1 MSETTT
7 ETTSEKQY
15 SPEELKQMRENMI
28 KYYTEQIKV
37 LKLQDEF
44 ERLHANIAEN
54 QAKTMMNNIR
64 MAQMAMGPKEEK
76 ETKEESSTSESTR
89 KLKKPE

>member
-7 ETTSEKQY
+7 ETTPEKEY
-15 SPEELKQMRENMI
+15 SPEQLKEMRDNMT

-44 ERLHANIAEN
+44 EKLHAQIAEN

-64 MAQMAMGPKEEK
+64 MAQMAMGPPK
-76 ETKEESSTSESTR
+76 ETKKGPEGEIKAR
-89 KLKKPE
+89 KLKTEE

>member
-1 MSETTT
+1 MSETPQ
-7 ETTSEKQY
+7 SESPNKEY
-15 SPEELKQMRENMI
+15 SPEELKAMRDNMV

-44 ERLHANIAEN
+44 EKLHAQIAEN

-64 MAQMAMGPKEEK
+64 MAQMAMGPPKEAAAEDPK
-76 ETKEESSTSESTR
+76 NSSER
-89 KLKKPE
+89 KLKKVE